1 MASAG
6 RPTLTRKATPGMVH
20 GAGDAPPGTI
30 HRDRVNLEIKPL
42 PPAKLAAGYFLAFA
56 ALALGVLLWLRGL
69 ARLVIP
75 LVLLVVLVV
84 VLKRVVRAIK
94 APVP

>member
-6 RPTLTRKATPGMVH
+6 WPTLTPGALPGMVH
-20 GAGDAPPGTI
+20 EPGGPPPGTI
-30 HRDRVNLEIKPL
+30 PRDRVNLDIKPL

-84 VLKRVVRAIK
+84 VLKRLVRAIK

>member
-1 MASAG
+1 MN
-6 RPTLTRKATPGMVH
+6 PQ
-20 GAGDAPPGTI
+20 
-30 HRDRVNLEIKPL
+30 IKPL

-56 ALALGVLLWLRGL
+56 ALALGVALWLRGL

-75 LVLLVVLVV
+75 LALLVVFVV
-84 VLKRVVRAIK
+84 VLKRLVRAIK